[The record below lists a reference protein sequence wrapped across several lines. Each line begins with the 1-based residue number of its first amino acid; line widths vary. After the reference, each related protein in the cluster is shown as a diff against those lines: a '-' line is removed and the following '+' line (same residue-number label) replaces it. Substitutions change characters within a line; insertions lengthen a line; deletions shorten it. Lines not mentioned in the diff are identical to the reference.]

1 MSRRTRLLASL
12 PALML
17 TSAPAFA
24 QSPPPGLLPASITGL
39 LPEGNVR
46 PAANSTPAPTAPVS
60 RLLTNLRSYPPET
73 QSALF
78 ATRNA
83 ADALYRVN
91 MPSGRFAFGHAVE
104 DDCAQAS
111 AALALAEAAAF
122 TGDPKLAARAGGA
135 VLSLLTLT
143 GLDSANPTLRKPV
156 AHLKGEPTRFAATLA
171 LAILAQP
178 TPIASQIAEAQRLG
192 AYLLTRIK
200 PTGEVEVGAG
210 DPATVAA
217 TPGLVL
223 ESLLALGK
231 GRPDSPCHVAAI
243 KVIGFYGQSVKSG
256 TTMTGAATLLPGFVE
271 FTALSKNDPKWVAA
285 TFALADLVARNQ
297 VVRGRGEWVGGFA
310 ALPGGEPSAAAS
322 AVAVRGLSRA
332 AWLTRQV
339 PDLARFTHYRA
350 ATFAGLSFVAARRA
364 EAVGITRAGVAF
376 LTSGAEGAL
385 E

>member
-1 MSRRTRLLASL
+1 MTRRARLLASL
-12 PALML
+12 PALL
-17 TSAPAFA
+17 VAPAVAEA
-24 QSPPPGLLPASITGL
+24 QPQPPGLLPASVTGL
-39 LPEGNVR
+39 SPTGDVR
-46 PAANSTPAPTAPVS
+46 PVADSAPAAPAA
-60 RLLTNLRSYPPET
+60 RLLTDLKNYPPET

-91 MPSGRFAFGHAVE
+91 LPSGRFAFGAALE

-122 TGDPKLAARAGGA
+122 TGDARLAARAGGA

-143 GLDSANPTLRKPV
+143 ELDPANPAVRKPI
-156 AHLKGEPTRFAATLA
+156 AGLKGEPTRFAATLA
-171 LAILAQP
+171 LAVMAQP
-178 TPIASQIAEAQRLG
+178 TPAESQLADARRLG
-192 AYLLTRIK
+192 GYLLTRVK
-200 PTGEVEVGAG
+200 PTGEVQLSANN
-210 DPATVAA
+210 DPGSAA
-217 TPGLVL
+217 TPGVVL
-223 ESLLALGK
+223 EALLALGK
-231 GRPDSPCHVAAI
+231 GHPDSPCQVAAMTM
-243 KVIGFYGQSVKSG
+243 VSFYAESVKSG
-256 TTMTGAATLLPGFVE
+256 VTMTGAAALLPGFVE
-271 FTALSKNDPKWVAA
+271 FTARAKCDPKWVAA
-285 TFALADLVARNQ
+285 TFALADLVARGQ

-310 ALPGGEPSAAAS
+310 AVPGAEPGAAAS

-364 EAVGITRAGVAF
+364 EAVGMARAGVAF
-376 LTSGAEGAL
+376 LQSGAEGAL